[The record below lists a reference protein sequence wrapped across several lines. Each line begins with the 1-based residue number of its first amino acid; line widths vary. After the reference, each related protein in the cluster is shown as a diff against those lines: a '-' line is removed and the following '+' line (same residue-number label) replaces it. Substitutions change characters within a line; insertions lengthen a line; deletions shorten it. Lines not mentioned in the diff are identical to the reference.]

1 MYGAIRT
8 YRVTD
13 IEELSRRVNDE
24 FVPLVSDTPGF
35 VAYYVIDGGDG
46 TVSSITICQDR
57 EGVEATVARAADWI
71 ADRISSLIESGPDI
85 MIGEITVDHA
95 RVGASA

>member
-13 IEELSRRVNDE
+13 IEELSRRVKDE

-85 MIGEITVDHA
+85 MIGEVTVDHA

>member
-85 MIGEITVDHA
+85 MIGEVTVDHA

>member
-46 TVSSITICQDR
+46 TVSSITICQDW